1 MEVRATFVPPGG
13 WPIARSRRGYLGSVL
28 AAAIITVR
36 GVGSLAGAAAPPDT
50 TDATPDACGPDEVGI
65 CEWVYDTTGGNETIA
80 KAADWLIGRPLLIVS
95 VVVGAWVLR
104 VVARRLIRR
113 GVRRMMVPPV
123 AVQKG
128 MVALGAPAP
137 ELDSVE
143 QEIDQ
148 ARRVARAE
156 SIGRA
161 LAGVAAS
168 LIWASAA
175 VTVIGIIG
183 FELGPLIAGA
193 GIVGVAVG
201 FGAQSLVRD
210 CLNGVFILIED
221 QYGIGDVVD
230 LGAASGTVEEVTLRT
245 TILRG
250 GDGTVWHVPNGEI
263 RRVGNLS
270 QMWSMA
276 VLDVQVARDADIDVA
291 RRLLGQVATD
301 LFDDPAW
308 AGDVLAAPQVLGV
321 EAIEA
326 DSITLRLHVKT
337 TPGRQ
342 WAVQREL
349 RERIKPV
356 VDQAG
361 IGRRVILRPD
371 GTAVSTATEP
381 PG

>member
-1 MEVRATFVPPGG
+1 M
-13 WPIARSRRGYLGSVL
+13 WPIAAVVGGYLGSVL
-28 AAAIITVR
+28 ATAVITLQV
-36 GVGSLAGAAAPPDT
+36 VGSLAGASPDT
-50 TDATPDACGPDEVGI
+50 TDAVPDTTPDACGPDGVGI

-80 KAADWLIGRPLLIVS
+80 KAADWLIGRPLLIVA

-104 VVARRLIRR
+104 VVARWLIRR
-113 GVRRMMVPPV
+113 GVRRMMVPPA

-128 MVALGAPAP
+128 MIALGAP

-148 ARRVARAE
+148 ARRFARAE

-161 LAGVAAS
+161 LAGVAAA

-175 VTVIGIIG
+175 VTILSIIG

-210 CLNGVFILIED
+210 GLNGVFILIED
-221 QYGIGDVVD
+221 QYGIGDFVD
-230 LGAASGTVEEVTLRT
+230 LGAASGTVEEVSLRT

-276 VLDVQVARDADIDVA
+276 VLDVQVARDADIDLA
-291 RRLLGQVATD
+291 RRLLGQVATE
-301 LFDDPAW
+301 LFEDPAW
-308 AGDVLAAPQVLGV
+308 SGDVLAAPQVLGV
-321 EAIEA
+321 EAVEA

-371 GTAVSTATEP
+371 GTAFSSERP

>member
-1 MEVRATFVPPGG
+1 VFTAAVTTLQMVGR
-13 WPIARSRRGYLGSVL
+13 LSV
-28 AAAIITVR
+28 
-36 GVGSLAGAAAPPDT
+36 AGPDT
-50 TDATPDACGPDEVGI
+50 TDATPEACGPDEVGI

-80 KAADWLIGRPLLIVS
+80 KAADWLIGRPLLIVAA
-95 VVVGAWVLR
+95 VVAAWVLR
-104 VVARRLIRR
+104 EVARWLIRR

-128 MVALGAPAP
+128 MIALGAT
-137 ELDSVE
+137 ELDPVE

-161 LAGVAAS
+161 LAGVAAT
-168 LIWASAA
+168 LIWTSAA
-175 VTVIGIIG
+175 VTILGIIG
-183 FELGPLIAGA
+183 FDLGPLIAGA

-210 CLNGVFILIED
+210 CLNGVFILVED
-221 QYGIGDVVD
+221 QYGLGDVVD
-230 LGAASGTVEEVTLRT
+230 LGAASGTVEEVSLRT

-263 RRVGNLS
+263 RRVGNQS

-276 VLDVQVARDADIDVA
+276 VLDVQVARDADIDLA
-291 RRLLGQVATD
+291 RQLLGQVATD

-308 AGDVLAAPQVLGV
+308 SGDVLAAPQVLGV
-321 EAIEA
+321 EAVEA

-361 IGRRVILRPD
+361 IGRRAGGSPD
-371 GTAVSTATEP
+371 GTAVTSERP